1 MNLFRLTRGKWLLLL
16 SLAVIVLSLCA
27 CGKSVPDYI
36 ASPATVE
43 IGKTFTAQDFIL
55 EGEHTARFAD
65 SFADKYAQNGTAKI
79 NKVGK
84 ITVPLIVDGKTYKVK
99 LIVKDSV
106 APKGMDAMAVVGIG
120 GSLKAEQCITRIED
134 LSKVTCA
141 FKKKPS
147 FKTAG
152 TVDAVVVLTDEGKN
166 RTEVPVT
173 ITVLPEGK
181 YLADSYTIEAGSEIP
196 SADALAVG
204 DKPAKYITDVS
215 AIYTALV
222 GEYPLELEID
232 GAVYTTNLI
241 IRDTVAPTGVV
252 ATTTIYYGGK
262 FPEAGKFV
270 TGILDA
276 GPVNVAF
283 ETDPGAQVTT
293 QTSVRI
299 VLTDQGGN
307 RTVYTVPCNIVHDN
321 EAPAFVSF
329 PKEIVAD
336 IGATINWRTEVQA
349 QDDSGTV
356 ELSFDLSAVNMNK
369 PGTYTGVLMASDPAG
384 NVTRQEVKIVLHDNS
399 VTQEMLDAVCKD
411 IVARII
417 TEGMTTKQKLYAV
430 YQYVKGSITYNGASP
445 HDDLR
450 REAYLSLTTRPSG
463 DCFAFCAASNALLT
477 YLGYETQIV
486 RRDIALA
493 SVSGNH
499 FWVLVNCGTKEEPQ
513 WYHHDSC
520 PRRQPYRQP
529 TYMAT
534 DAQLRAMTKYIV
546 AMGGKKN
553 YFTFDTSL
561 HPASATEIT
570 VDLGIDASY
579 YD

>member
-1 MNLFRLTRGKWLLLL
+1 MNFLKYRRGRMFSIVALFL
-16 SLAVIVLSLCA
+16 IIFSLCA
-27 CGKSVPDYI
+27 CGESTPEYI

-43 IGKTFTAQDFIL
+43 VGKSFTPEDFIL
-55 EGEHTARFAD
+55 SGEHTAQFGD
-65 SFADKYAQNGTAKI
+65 SFAKYVKDGVAVI
-79 NKVGK
+79 DKVGK
-84 ITVPLIVDGKTYKVK
+84 VTVPLIVDGKTYKVK
-99 LIVKDSV
+99 LTVKDSV
-106 APKGMDAMAVVGIG
+106 APKGTDAMAVVGIG
-120 GSLKAEQCITRIED
+120 GSIKAEKCVTNIVD
-134 LSKVTCA
+134 KSKVTCA
-141 FKKKPS
+141 FKQKPDLS
-147 FKTAG
+147 QPG
-152 TVDAVVVLTDEGKN
+152 TVNAVVILTDGSKN

-181 YLADSYTIEAGSEIP
+181 YLADRYTIEAGSEIP
-196 SADALAVG
+196 SADDLAVG
-204 DKPAKYITDVS
+204 DKPAKYLTDVS

-232 GAVYTTNLI
+232 GATHTTTLV

-252 ATTTIYYGGK
+252 SNTTIYYGGR
-262 FPEAGKFV
+262 FPAANTFV
-270 TGILDA
+270 SGIVDQ
-276 GPVNVAF
+276 GPVTVSFAEN
-283 ETDPGAQVTT
+283 PGDRVTN

-307 RTVYTVPCNIVHDN
+307 RTTYTVPCTIINDN
-321 EAPAFVSF
+321 EAPKITVF

-336 IGATINWRTEVQA
+336 IGTAISWRALVEAT
-349 QDDSGTV
+349 DDSGIV
-356 ELSFDLSAVNMNK
+356 ELTLDTSAVKMNK
-369 PGTYTGVLMASDPAG
+369 PGTYTAVLLANDPAD
-384 NVTRQEVKIVLHDNS
+384 NITRQEIKIVLHDNS
-399 VTQEMLDAVCKD
+399 VTQEMLNEVCKG
-411 IVARII
+411 IVDKII
-417 TEGMTTKQKLYAV
+417 KDGMTTKQQLYAV
-430 YQYVKGSITYNGASP
+430 YQYVKGNIIYNGASP

-463 DCFAFCAASNALLT
+463 DCFAFCAASNALLN

-499 FWVLVNCGTKEEPQ
+499 FWVLVNCGTKEDPQ
-513 WYHHDSC
+513 WYHHDAC

-561 HPASATEIT
+561 HPASATKIM
-570 VDLGIDASY
+570 VDLGIDSSY